1 MSNRRQY
8 RVCPYCG
15 DHIYPGERC
24 DCQKEKEAVPMQ
36 RERPQAKLPT
46 ASVAVAGAEVKAIG
60 RRGYV
65 QF

>member
-15 DHIYPGERC
+15 DHIDYGERC
-24 DCQKEKEAVPMQ
+24 DCQAKKEVVPMQ

-46 ASVAVAGAEVKAIG
+46 ASVPAGGPEVKSMG
-60 RRGYV
+60 RRWNV
-65 QF
+65 QL